1 MSEKK
6 LLKAEIRL
14 LKKEISSWKTE
25 NYRILRVLTEGQA
38 ELGWLKED
46 KEDII
51 NRIAQIILY
60 IAEWADREMW
70 DEDTGKYDMCGVFAR
85 RLYDILLDYSPDD
98 IQEEIWAKL
107 PQEWEKGVDNDDDYR

>member
-38 ELGWLKED
+38 ELGWAKED

-60 IAEWADREMW
+60 IAERADREMW
-70 DEDTGKYDMCGVFAR
+70 DEDTGKYDLCEDFAR
-85 RLYDILLDYSPDD
+85 RLYDILLHYAPDD
-98 IQEEIWAKL
+98 VIEEVVAKL
-107 PQEWEKGVDNDDDYR
+107 PQGWEKGVDNDDNYR

>member
-6 LLKAEIRL
+6 LLKAKIKL
-14 LKKEISSWKTE
+14 LKDELSFLKNE
-25 NYRILRVLTEGQA
+25 NYRILRSLTEGQA

-60 IAEWADREMW
+60 IAERADRAAIW
-70 DEDTGKYDMCGVFAR
+70 DDTGEYDLCEDFAR
-85 RLYDILLDYSPDD
+85 RLFDLMSDYAPDD
-98 IQEEIWAKL
+98 VIEEVVAKL
-107 PQEWEKGVDNDDDYR
+107 PQGWEKGVDNV